1 MARQN
6 QSREE
11 QQEQQAAD
19 AVTAEAEKT
28 VENAENSGGD
38 AFGATQDPSPALQ
51 AEAVAEAAAN
61 EEGKAETRG
70 ATLIGK
76 NGTVTFVPSKA

>member
-11 QQEQQAAD
+11 QQEQQSAD

-28 VENAENSGGD
+28 VESADNAGGD
-38 AFGATQDPSPALQ
+38 VFGATQEPSPALQ
-51 AEAVAEAAAN
+51 SEAVAEAAAN
-61 EEGKAETRG
+61 AEGKTETEG
-70 ATLIGK
+70 STIVGK